1 MGGTVTGVGSGNG
14 PVTGVGSGNGP
25 GGPVIGVGSGNGP
38 GGQAGSEFEQQI
50 VVILFIVF
58 L

>member
-1 MGGTVTGVGSGNG
+1 MTGVGSGNG

-38 GGQAGSEFEQQI
+38 GGQAGSEFEQQS
-50 VVILFIVF
+50 VVILFSVF